1 MRFIEVEVDWSWGW
15 LKFRLIEVKVNL
27 CCNLWNVFEVFS
39 CRQITF
45 ILYDFLFSYFLILW
59 YFGVIVSFFWAILGW
74 FGGSKTVLWFT
85 HVIEQLLFFSYSDFW
100 LWLNFGV
107 FFSFGGPNGLFLG
120 LEKGSNPFWGLFM
133 QLNNFRFLCSDLW
146 FWLNFE
152 VILDFLGP

>member
-1 MRFIEVEVDWSWGW
+1 MNLRLIKVEVNWSWGFEKLRLIDVGVDRSWGWYKLRLIEVEVDWSWLWLKLRLIEVEVDWSWGW
-15 LKFRLIEVKVNL
+15 LKLRLIEVKVNL
-27 CCNLWNVFEVFS
+27 CCNLWNVFEVYS

-107 FFSFGGPNGLFLG
+107 IF
-120 LEKGSNPFWGLFM
+120 
-133 QLNNFRFLCSDLW
+133 
-146 FWLNFE
+146 
-152 VILDFLGP
+152 